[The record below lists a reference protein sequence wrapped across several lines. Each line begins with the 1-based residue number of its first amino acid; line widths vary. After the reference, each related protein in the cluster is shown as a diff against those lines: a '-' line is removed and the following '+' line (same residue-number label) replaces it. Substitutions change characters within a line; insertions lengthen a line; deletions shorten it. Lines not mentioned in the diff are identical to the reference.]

1 MAAALSLRV
10 LTTQEL
16 ADDKALLPLV
26 VMINEAYN
34 RAEEEYA
41 EGPVTA
47 RYLGPAAL
55 LEDLGSDGL
64 CVLISDTSKDNTPVA
79 VAGAK
84 RWKGPQGMSNP
95 NKDGREWEITPVAV
109 SSHPE
114 YRKRGLVDQCLKP
127 LYTRLLER
135 VEDGEVKL
143 WVKVVED
150 LLSEYWSRKGFKQ
163 VGPQWF
169 IPIGQWHKS
178 RGFTLID
185 MLKEISQSE
194 VREENVNADIR

>member
-1 MAAALSLRV
+1 MAVALSLRV

-26 VMINEAYN
+26 IMINEAYK
-34 RAEEEYA
+34 RAEEVYA

-64 CVLISDTSKDNTPVA
+64 CVLISDPSKDNTPVA

-84 RWKGPQGMSNP
+84 RWIPQGMGNP

-109 SSHPE
+109 FSHPE
-114 YRKRGLVDQCLKP
+114 YRKRGLVDQCLKA
-127 LYTRLLER
+127 LYPYLLER
-135 VEDGEVKL
+135 VEDGPVRL
-143 WVKVVED
+143 WIKVVED
-150 LLSEYWSRKGFKQ
+150 LLSEYWARKGFKQ

-169 IPIGQWHKS
+169 IPIGQWHRS

-194 VREENVNADIR
+194 VSEEVSTNIQ

>member
-1 MAAALSLRV
+1 MEAALSLRV

-16 ADDKALLPLV
+16 ADDKALPPLV
-26 VMINEAYN
+26 IMINEAYK
-34 RAEEEYA
+34 RAEEQYA
-41 EGPVTA
+41 GGPVTA

-55 LEDLGSDGL
+55 LEDLASNGL
-64 CVLISDTSKDNTPVA
+64 CVIIFDTSKGNTPVA

-84 RWKGPQGMSNP
+84 RWKGSQGMGNP
-95 NKDGREWEITPVAV
+95 DKDGREWEITPVAV
-109 SSHPE
+109 SSNPE
-114 YRKRGLVDQCLKP
+114 YRKRGLVDQCLKA

-135 VEDGEVKL
+135 VEDGTVRL

-150 LLSEYWSRKGFKQ
+150 LLSEYWARKGFKQ

-169 IPIGQWHKS
+169 IPIGEWHRN

-185 MLKEISQSE
+185 MLKEISQNE
-194 VREENVNADIR
+194 VREVEVSTDIR